1 MSKLS
6 VIKGKWNKL
15 GISLAVA
22 LGITPFMVSNEAYA
36 ANDAWKKAGIT
47 PDGNLKNSSIY
58 SDLDSI
64 IYLIMAVGGFWVI
77 ACLLFAGM
85 KLSAA
90 QGNPQARTQGFIGLA
105 MAAIGLFIIVKSYDI
120 AGWIAGFGG

>member
-1 MSKLS
+1 MKKL
-6 VIKGKWNKL
+6 KGKLNKL

-22 LGITPFMVSNEAYA
+22 LGFTPLMLSNEAYA
-36 ANDAWKKAGIT
+36 ETDSWKKAGIS
-47 PDGNLKNSSIY
+47 PGSDIKNSSIY
-58 SDLDSI
+58 NDLDNI

-90 QGNPQARTQGFIGLA
+90 QGNPQLRTQGFIGLA
-105 MAAIGLFIIVKSYDI
+105 MAAIGLFVIVKSYDI
-120 AGWIAGFGG
+120 AGWIAGFGK